1 MTAMSTD
8 GTTPTHQ
15 DRPDNPDPALEEHN
29 ASRFIWSN
37 GLQNVGDQ
45 IIAAKTVLPWL
56 LHAGGAPGFLIALLV
71 PIRESGSMLPQTA
84 ITPWVL
90 RQTSRSRVWIIGSNG
105 QFLSGLGIGVAAL
118 LLKGLALG
126 ITVVVLLGILAL
138 FRSMC
143 SISSKDVQ
151 GKTITKGRRGLIN
164 GRATAIGGGVG
175 LAVGLAITFLLN
187 EGSPPWVL
195 AATVIASSFSWLIA
209 SFIFA
214 AIREP
219 DTRDEALPRKPEEKN
234 RWWRDCVELLVE
246 EANFRR
252 FVIVRSLM
260 LVTALSTAF
269 IVTLAAESGQ
279 DITALG
285 FFVIASGLA
294 SVVGGRI
301 SGIWS
306 DHSSRD
312 VMAGGALL
320 GSVVLFAL
328 VGSAQWA
335 PSAVNMIVF
344 PVGFFLVNLAHTAI
358 RVARKTYVVDMA
370 EGDRRTRYV
379 AAANTLM
386 GVILLV
392 VGALSGAIA
401 MLGTSWALIFLATVG
416 LVGVVFSRTLEE
428 VSAPQSG

>member
-1 MTAMSTD
+1 MSSMSTD
-8 GTTPTHQ
+8 RTTTHR
-15 DRPDNPDPALEEHN
+15 DSPDPALEEHN

-71 PIRESGSMLPQTA
+71 PIRESGSMLPQAA
-84 ITPWVL
+84 ITSWVL
-90 RQTSRSRVWIIGSNG
+90 RQASRSRVWIIGSNG
-105 QFLSGLGIGVAAL
+105 QFLSGLGIGIVAL
-118 LLKGLALG
+118 FLKGWALG
-126 ITVVVLLGILAL
+126 ITVVALLGILAL

-175 LAVGLAITFLLN
+175 LAVGLAITFLLD
-187 EGSPPWVL
+187 GDSPSWVL

-214 AIREP
+214 GIREP
-219 DTRDEALPRKPEEKN
+219 DTRDEALAKDPGEKN
-234 RWWRDCVELLVE
+234 RWWADCVELLIRDG
-246 EANFRR
+246 NFRK

-279 DITALG
+279 DISALG

-306 DHSSRD
+306 DRSSRD

-320 GSVVLFAL
+320 GSLVLFAL
-328 VGSAQWA
+328 VASAQWA
-335 PSAVNMIVF
+335 PATVNMIVF
-344 PVGFFLVNLAHTAI
+344 PAGFFLVNLAHTAI

-370 EGDRRTRYV
+370 EGDQRTRYV
-379 AAANTLM
+379 ADANTLM
-386 GVILLV
+386 GVILLL
-392 VGALSGAIA
+392 VGALSGVIA
-401 MLGTSWALIFLATVG
+401 MLGTRWALIFLAVIG